1 MSYTWHD
8 VLGNIGV
15 VLVLV
20 IYLLLQME
28 KLSAS
33 NPLFSALNA
42 VGAVLILVSL
52 SQDFNLSAF
61 LIEAVWF
68 LVSIYG
74 LLRYRK
80 YRKPVIGE
88 YH

>member
-68 LVSIYG
+68 VVSIYG

-80 YRKPVIGE
+80 YRKSVIGE
-88 YH
+88 NP

>member
-33 NPLFSALNA
+33 NPLFSAFNA

-68 LVSIYG
+68 VVSIYG

-88 YH
+88 NH

>member
-15 VLVLV
+15 VLILV

-68 LVSIYG
+68 VVSIYG

-88 YH
+88 NH

>member
-15 VLVLV
+15 VLILV

-28 KLSAS
+28 KLSVS

-52 SQDFNLSAF
+52 SQDFNFSAF
-61 LIEAVWF
+61 LIESVWF
-68 LVSIYG
+68 VVSIYG

-88 YH
+88 NH